1 MTQLTRRCVR
11 TQKVEDYIVYND
23 ENIKPYRDNY
33 GPAIVPDG
41 SLFLLGDNRD
51 FSYDSRMFGFI
62 DLRTIKGK
70 AKWIYWSWDKENLRV
85 RWDRIGKTFNE

>member
-1 MTQLTRRCVR
+1 MTQLTRRCIR
-11 TQKVEDYIVYND
+11 TQRVEDYIVYND
-23 ENIKPYRDNY
+23 ENITPYRYNY
-33 GPAIVPDG
+33 GPAVVPDG

-70 AKWIYWSWDKENLRV
+70 AKWIYWSWDKKNLRV
-85 RWDRIGKTFNE
+85 RWDRIGKTVNE